1 MSIFDRP
8 IDIATEGEP
17 GEWDH
22 DSMAVVACDGS
33 GHGCVLW
40 TTGPHVQHEMTEG
53 GLKELCDL
61 GLDDAPLGI
70 SIWIGKYL
78 TIQVSDGDYGR
89 EYDVEPKGSF
99 RAPTEEEWSA
109 IRQGRSPWDFPAS
122 TKMYGGE
129 DMIG

>member
-1 MSIFDRP
+1 
-8 IDIATEGEP
+8 
-17 GEWDH
+17 
-22 DSMAVVACDGS
+22 
-33 GHGCVLW
+33 
-40 TTGPHVQHEMTEG
+40 MTEG

-109 IRQGRSPWDFPAS
+109 IRQGRSPWDFPQVKEKTIES
-122 TKMYGGE
+122 YGDMHERGRDYGGPKTRSP
-129 DMIG
+129 